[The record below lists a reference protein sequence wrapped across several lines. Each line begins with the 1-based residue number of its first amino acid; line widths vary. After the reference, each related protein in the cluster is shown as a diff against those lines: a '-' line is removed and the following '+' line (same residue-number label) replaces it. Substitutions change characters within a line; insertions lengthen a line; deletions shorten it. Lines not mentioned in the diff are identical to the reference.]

1 MGTSAIGQGAIE
13 DLTPDLPGVTQ
24 RQRRLNFMSRHPG
37 SYKPMQQQRQR
48 DCIAALERNL
58 VVEQNY
64 ILLQALPVA
73 MPKLRDGDIFALVT
87 DVDGLDVTHVGLVER
102 VGDQVNGLHAAP
114 GQGSYQRRL
123 ARYGRTID
131 NVIGMSF
138 FRPLEA
144 NVQKQNQRQTSI
156 R

>member
-1 MGTSAIGQGAIE
+1 
-13 DLTPDLPGVTQ
+13 
-24 RQRRLNFMSRHPG
+24 MSRHPG

-64 ILLQALPVA
+64 IPLQALPAA

-102 VGDQVNGLHAAP
+102 VGDQVMGCTLLWPWGHTK
-114 GQGSYQRRL
+114 R
-123 ARYGRTID
+123 
-131 NVIGMSF
+131 
-138 FRPLEA
+138 
-144 NVQKQNQRQTSI
+144 
-156 R
+156 